1 MHANLCFHRTNHTD
15 TICNGCEF
23 RKEISDLKIGDSLRV
38 ADLSV
43 DGCTI
48 PLNESAV
55 VLGIRRTRAAMSAEA
70 EEVEGEGEATEESAA
85 EE

>member
-1 MHANLCFHRTNHTD
+1 MVYRRLPVLGLADQIPEDVSLD
-15 TICNGCEF
+15 
-23 RKEISDLKIGDSLRV
+23 ISELKIGDSLRV

-43 DGCTI
+43 EGCTI

-70 EEVEGEGEATEESAA
+70 EVLDGEDGADTEESA